1 MPNTLFGGASINSAR
16 GYTYIL
22 HLFLEIVKRKHDF
35 VNIEVFP
42 CSCDSTGNFGETNTQ
57 IDLISKESYNYLNQG
72 IKGIS
77 LMKPQ
82 VNQPEAGQRLVQN
95 IQANERFV
103 KREYPNENFISDIT
117 QLQPKNKYSKGLI
130 IPENVK
136 IAESRI
142 PINSEQR
149 RTLRKELRQAGI
161 LSRQGN
167 SVYLTP
173 EPGMYKKRTTD
184 AIVNGVP
191 FEFRNITGKSRQVEQ
206 EFSDAKIKAKD
217 ANVFMNID
225 SDISSHEVWRRI
237 VMVLDR
243 HPDYTGKIVVSF
255 RGKNP
260 YFCDTGI
267 FRQKKSLP

>member
-1 MPNTLFGGASINSAR
+1 MPGDG
-16 GYTYIL
+16 
-22 HLFLEIVKRKHDF
+22 
-35 VNIEVFP
+35 
-42 CSCDSTGNFGETNTQ
+42 TGVLIETNTQ
-57 IDLISKESYNYLNQG
+57 IDLISKESYNYINQG
-72 IKGIS
+72 IKGIR

-82 VNQPEAGQRLVQN
+82 VKQPEAGQQLAKN
-95 IQANERFV
+95 IQANERFI

-117 QLQPKNKYSKGLI
+117 QLQLKNKYSKGII

-161 LSRQGN
+161 LARQGN

-191 FEFRNITGKSRQVEQ
+191 FEFRNITGKSRQIEQ
-206 EFSDAKIKAKD
+206 EFSDAKIKDKA

-225 SDISSHEVWRRI
+225 SDISRYEVRRRI

-243 HPDYTGKIVVSF
+243 HLDYTREIVVSF
-255 RGKNP
+255 QGKIT
-260 YFCDTGI
+260 YFWDTGD
-267 FRQKKSLP
+267 FR

>member
-1 MPNTLFGGASINSAR
+1 
-16 GYTYIL
+16 
-22 HLFLEIVKRKHDF
+22 
-35 VNIEVFP
+35 
-42 CSCDSTGNFGETNTQ
+42 
-57 IDLISKESYNYLNQG
+57 
-72 IKGIS
+72 
-77 LMKPQ
+77 MKPQ
-82 VNQPEAGQRLVQN
+82 VEQPEAGQQLAKN
-95 IQANERFV
+95 IQANERFI

-117 QLQPKNKYSKGLI
+117 QLQLKNKYSKGII

-161 LSRQGN
+161 LARQGN

-191 FEFRNITGKSRQVEQ
+191 FEFRNITGKSRQIEQ
-206 EFSDAKIKAKD
+206 EFSDAKIKDKA

-225 SDISSHEVWRRI
+225 SDISRYEVRRRI

-243 HPDYTGKIVVSF
+243 HSDYTGEIVVSF
-255 RGKNP
+255 QGKIT
-260 YFCDTGI
+260 YFWDTGD
-267 FRQKKSLP
+267 FR